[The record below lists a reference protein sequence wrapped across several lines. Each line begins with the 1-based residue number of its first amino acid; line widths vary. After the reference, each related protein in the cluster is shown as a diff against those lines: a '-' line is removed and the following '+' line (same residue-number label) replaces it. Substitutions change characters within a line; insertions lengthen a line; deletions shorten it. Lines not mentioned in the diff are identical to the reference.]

1 MPNYIAKKSVWSV
14 VTFWSVIAC
23 VLIIPIFTLLAKILN
38 AKKYRIEFY
47 DDKIIT
53 YKGFINIS
61 RKQVV
66 FAGVTGVSV
75 EKGLKGRI
83 FNFGNVVIDAVG
95 KWDIDTVGIKN
106 PEGLEDYLNTKIAK
120 IPTQNQFVHM

>member
-61 RKQVV
+61 RKQVI